1 MGIIT
6 SHLDTD
12 MYKITMLGAALHN
25 YPNTIVEYEFKCR
38 DDEIDLVPIMPAVEA
53 QIDDLCNLRYK
64 KDEVGYVNSL
74 GFIKPDVA
82 QFLKLFHYDRDFIH
96 VDKEKA
102 TIRIKGPWAHTI
114 GFETPVLSIVSEL
127 WANYNSESS
136 REYMEAQKRLDE
148 KIKLLYHLDLLFADF
163 GTRRRR
169 SFKWQHDII
178 EYLLRKI
185 PQNFI
190 GTSNLLF
197 AKKFGIKAIGTMA
210 HEWLQAHQ
218 QLGVRVADSQ
228 KAALDCWAREY
239 RGSLGIA
246 LTDVIGIDAFLADF
260 DLFFAKLFDGVR
272 HDSGDPYIFG
282 QKVIKHYES
291 LSIDPR
297 SKTIVFSDGLTFQR
311 MVDLYREFYKHIKV
325 SFGIG
330 TNLMND
336 FEFPALN
343 IVLKMTRC
351 NGEPVAKISDSFG
364 KSMCP
369 DKVYEDYVK
378 KVYGVTDR

>member
-12 MYKITMLGAALHN
+12 LYNISMLGAALHN
-25 YPNTIVEYEFKCR
+25 YSDAIVEYEFRCR
-38 DDEIDLVPIMPAVEA
+38 DDDIDLVPIMPAVEA
-53 QIDDLCNLRYK
+53 QIDDLCEIRFK
-64 KDEVGYVNSL
+64 KDEVSYIESL

-82 QFLKLFHYDRDFIH
+82 QFLKIFQYDRDFIH

-102 TIRIKGPWAHTI
+102 AIQIKGPWAHTI
-114 GFETPVLSIVSEL
+114 MFGTPVLTIISEL
-127 WANYNSESS
+127 WANYHSKSS
-136 REYMEAQKRLDE
+136 VDFAEAQKRLDE
-148 KIKLLYHLDLLFADF
+148 KIAMLYHLDLLFADF

-169 SFKWQHDII
+169 SLKWQHDVI
-178 EYLLRKI
+178 EYLLRKV
-185 PQNFI
+185 PQNFV
-190 GTSNLLF
+190 GTSNLLL
-197 AKKFGIKAIGTMA
+197 AKRFGIKAIGTMA

-218 QLGVRVADSQ
+218 QLGVQVEDSQ
-228 KAALDCWAREY
+228 KAALDAWVRYY

-246 LTDVIGIDAFLADF
+246 LTDVITLDAFLADF

-272 HDSGDPYIFG
+272 QDSGDPYRFG
-282 QKVIKHYES
+282 HKIIKHYES
-291 LSIDPR
+291 LNIDPK
-297 SKTIVFSDGLTFQR
+297 SKTIVFSDGLTFPR
-311 MVDLYREFYKHIKV
+311 MVDLYREFHQYIKV

-343 IVLKMTRC
+343 IVLKMIRC
-351 NGEPVAKISDSFG
+351 NGRPVAKISDSPG

-369 DKVYEDYVK
+369 DKSYEDYVK
-378 KVYGVTDR
+378 RVYGVPL